1 MGIVGNNIRTN
12 ENRFLIPPIVIDM
25 EKDEIYRSPSYF
37 CAATSAAI
45 GATGQR
51 GNSNGP
57 QIKGISYHQVKRGNE
72 ILYK

>member
-51 GNSNGP
+51 GNGATRMDP
-57 QIKGISYHQVKRGNE
+57 KLKEFPTIR
-72 ILYK
+72 